1 MNTRQNGFT
10 LIELM
15 IVIAIIGI
23 LASVATSAYQTYII
37 RAQVTEG
44 VHLAASAK
52 TPIVDAFINDGQAPA
67 NRTETGMTPNA
78 GDTQSNYV
86 SAVEVVNGRVD
97 ITFGNRANAVIAAR
111 ILTLT
116 PYETP
121 ELNVVW
127 RCGNSPA
134 PAGLSPM
141 GTSGSGN
148 TTTYAASTVDNR
160 YLPSTCRP

>member
-1 MNTRQNGFT
+1 MNTRQHGFT

-52 TPIVDAFINDGQAPA
+52 TPIVDAFINDGEAPA
-67 NRTETGMTPNA
+67 NRLESGMTPTA
-78 GDTQSNYV
+78 TDTQSNYV
-86 SAVEVVNGRVD
+86 ASVDIVNGRVD
-97 ITFGNRANAVIAAR
+97 ITFGNLANAVIAGR

-127 RCGNSPA
+127 RCANAPA
-134 PAGLSPM
+134 PVGLSPM

-148 TTTYAASTVDNR
+148 TAVYVAATVEER